1 MTEQSSLPVVTVEV
15 WSDVV
20 CPWCYIGKRRF
31 ERAVAEL
38 AGEIEVEIA
47 YRPYQL
53 DPGADPDR
61 SGPVLEAYA
70 RKFGGPERARQIV
83 DHVSAVA
90 AAEGLDFRMDIAQ
103 RANTRRAHRLL
114 WLAEGTGHQAALKE
128 RLLSA
133 YFHEGLDVG
142 DVETLAACAADVGL
156 PADRV
161 AAFLRSDDGVAEVEA
176 GLRAAADAEITA
188 VPTYVIDG
196 RWAVPGAQDT
206 ETFVTVLRR
215 VIERRAQ
222 DPAG

>member
-1 MTEQSSLPVVTVEV
+1 VATNAPTASSRT
-15 WSDVV
+15 S
-20 CPWCYIGKRRF
+20 
-31 ERAVAEL
+31 
-38 AGEIEVEIA
+38 
-47 YRPYQL
+47 RPR
-53 DPGADPDR
+53 P
-61 SGPVLEAYA
+61 A
-70 RKFGGPERARQIV
+70 RTASTSAWTSPGGP
-83 DHVSAVA
+83 
-90 AAEGLDFRMDIAQ
+90 
-103 RANTRRAHRLL
+103 TRWRAHRVL